1 MISETESFKVDL
13 ELILAQES
21 AECDYGKNALK
32 SKVVVELLGCTLHLH
47 RFTGRLLPS
56 SSVMFTLSSRV
67 DVRVLIYCAARESE
81 PDRLSW

>member
-32 SKVVVELLGCTLHLH
+32 SKVVVELLGCTVHTPPSSLH
-47 RFTGRLLPS
+47 RSPLTIILYYVHAFVTRRRPRPHIL
-56 SSVMFTLSSRV
+56 
-67 DVRVLIYCAARESE
+67 
-81 PDRLSW
+81 